1 MPKKMLSKSKY
12 LNGLQCLKY
21 LWLLYNDPGKIPA
34 FDAST
39 LRIFDQG
46 HQVGELAGQLFPD
59 GITIPSNDFMGNI
72 KLTKKLLA
80 ERKPLFEPGFYQDN
94 LFSRLDILNPA
105 GDDAWDIIEVK
116 SSTSVKDV
124 NLHDVSFQRHCA
136 VKTGLKINR
145 CFLAVVN
152 NKYVKHGDIN
162 PFEYFTVHDIT
173 DKVNQAA
180 QGIEE
185 RIEEM
190 FKVIALP
197 ACPEMRLGEYCNSP
211 YDCPVTLCSAG
222 LPEGNIFDLYR
233 GGKKCYQMFYDGILK
248 VEDIPADYKLSE
260 AQQIQKECAISG
272 TPHIDKKAVREFLS
286 RIKSPVYYLDFE
298 TINPV
303 IPLFE
308 GTRPYQRIPF
318 QYSLHKV
325 TGNETKHYSFLAE
338 GQEDPRPALL
348 RQLKKEIGTKGSILT
363 YNQSFEEGV
372 IREMAEVFPEYAEW
386 AAAIYPRMLDLLQ
399 PFQSFSYYHPAQ
411 HGSASIKKVLPAV
424 TGKGYSDLTI
434 AEGDAASSAFLTVTF
449 GETSEQER
457 LQVRRDLEKYCGLD
471 TEGMIWIVDE
481 LKKLSG
487 EKNQTGVQQR
497 LFEL

>member
-59 GITIPSNDFMGNI
+59 GINIPSNDFMGNI

-105 GDDAWDIIEVK
+105 GNDAWDIIEVK

-124 NLHDVSFQRHCA
+124 NLQDVSFQRHCA
-136 VKTGLKINR
+136 VKAGLKINR

-173 DKVNQAA
+173 DKVDQAA
-180 QGIEE
+180 QGIEQ
-185 RIEEM
+185 RIDEM
-190 FKVIALP
+190 FRIIAAP
-197 ACPEMRLGEYCNSP
+197 ACPEMRIGEYCNSP

-222 LPEGNIFDLYR
+222 LPESNIFDLYR
-233 GGKKCYQMFYDGILK
+233 GGKKCYQLFYDGILK

-260 AQQIQKECAISG
+260 AQQIQKECALSSA
-272 TPHIDKKAVREFLS
+272 PHIDKKAVREFLS

-298 TINPV
+298 TISPV
-303 IPLFE
+303 IPLFD

-325 TGNETKHYSFLAE
+325 TGKETRHYSFLAE
-338 GQEDPRPALL
+338 GKDDPRPALL
-348 RQLKKEIGTKGSILT
+348 KQLKKEIGTKGSILT

-386 AAAIYPRMLDLLQ
+386 AETIYPRILDLLQ

-424 TGKGYSDLTI
+424 TGKGYSDLAI
-434 AEGDAASSAFLTVTF
+434 AEGEAASSAFMTVTF
-449 GETSEQER
+449 GEATEQER
-457 LQVRRDLEKYCGLD
+457 LQVRSDLEKYCGLD

-487 EKNQTGVQQR
+487 EKQPTGVQQR
-497 LFEL
+497 LF

>member
-12 LNGLQCLKY
+12 LNGLQCLRY

-46 HQVGELAGQLFPD
+46 HQVGELAAQLFPD
-59 GITIPSNDFMGNI
+59 GINIPSNDFMGNI

-80 ERKPLFEPGFYQDN
+80 ERKPLFEAGFLQDN

-105 GDDAWDIIEVK
+105 GDDAWDIVEVK

-136 VKTGLKINR
+136 VKAGLKINR

-180 QGIEE
+180 EGIGE
-185 RIEEM
+185 RIAEM
-190 FKVIALP
+190 FEVIASP
-197 ACPEMRLGEYCNSP
+197 VCPEIRIGEYCNSP

-222 LPEGNIFDLYR
+222 MPESNIFDLYR

-248 VEDIPADYKLSE
+248 VEDIPADFKLSE
-260 AQQIQKECAISG
+260 PQQIQKECAISG
-272 TPHIDKKAVREFLS
+272 TPHIDKKAVREFLG
-286 RIKSPVYYLDFE
+286 RLKSPVYYLDFE
-298 TINPV
+298 TISPV

-325 TGNETKHYSFLAE
+325 TGKETKHYSFLAE
-338 GQEDPRPALL
+338 GRDDPRPALL
-348 RQLKKEIGTKGSILT
+348 KQLKKEIGTKGSILT

-386 AAAIYPRMLDLLQ
+386 AESIYPRMLDLLQ
-399 PFQSFSYYHPAQ
+399 PFQSFSYYHPEQ
-411 HGSASIKKVLPAV
+411 HGSASIKKVLPAI
-424 TGKGYSDLTI
+424 TGKGYDDLAI
-434 AEGDAASSAFLTVTF
+434 AEGEAASSAFMTVTF
-449 GETSEQER
+449 GEATEQER

-481 LKKLSG
+481 LKRLSG
-487 EKNQTGVQQR
+487 EKQQTGVQQR
-497 LFEL
+497 LFE